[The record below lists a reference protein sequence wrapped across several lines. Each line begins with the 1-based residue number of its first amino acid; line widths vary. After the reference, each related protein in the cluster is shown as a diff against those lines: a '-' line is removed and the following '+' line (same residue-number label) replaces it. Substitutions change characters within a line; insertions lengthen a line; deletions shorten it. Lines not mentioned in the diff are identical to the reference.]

1 MSNQLIIPFKTS
13 RPVDIKSSVKLY
25 IERQHP
31 ETHPDAFRADVE
43 QWEALRKDAI
53 SGGFHVSRINSLLR
67 YA

>member
-53 SGGFHVSRINSLLR
+53 SGGVH
-67 YA
+67 A